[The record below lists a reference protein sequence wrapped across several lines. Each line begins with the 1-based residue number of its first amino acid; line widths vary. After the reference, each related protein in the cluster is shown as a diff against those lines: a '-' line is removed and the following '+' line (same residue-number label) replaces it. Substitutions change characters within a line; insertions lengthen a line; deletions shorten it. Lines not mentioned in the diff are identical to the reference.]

1 MDNLRG
7 VYRDAEFSASSI
19 IALQNM
25 SEKGYVRQ
33 NLGKNSH
40 FNHLAKRWPRL
51 SSCNRNFLLASK
63 PTRHTEESHVHVVSW
78 LVRLLLIFHPKNYV
92 NFSILGLIGV

>member
-1 MDNLRG
+1 MEALWICFAPHNLCG
-7 VYRDAEFSASSI
+7 VYRDAEFSDFSI

-25 SEKGYVRQ
+25 SGKGYVRQ

-40 FNHLAKRWPRL
+40 FNHLAKRWPCL
-51 SSCNRNFLLASK
+51 SSCNSNFLLASK

-78 LVRLLLIFHPKNYV
+78 LVRLLLIFHPKK
-92 NFSILGLIGV
+92 